1 MKFPK
6 AILAALLAAIVLTG
20 CGDPDIVLTPQ
31 KTEDTSQ
38 TGGQATV
45 DSASLFTDRDRSGD
59 YSQSDARQIL
69 LSGNTA
75 SSTAASVKIT
85 GSTVTVTEEGVYI
98 LTGTL
103 EDGMVIV
110 EADKTEKVQLVL
122 AGVSIHS
129 ETSAAVYV
137 RQADKVFV
145 TLAPGTE
152 NTLSNGGSFVAIDE
166 NNIDSVIFSKDD
178 LTLNGSGSL
187 TVESPAGHGVVSKD
201 DLTVAGGSYSLTC
214 ASHGF
219 TANDLLAVTEASV
232 TVVSGKD
239 GLHAENNED
248 TALGNLVVESGSFHI
263 TAQGDGISAGGTLQ
277 IIDGS
282 FTVVSGG
289 GSANAA
295 EKTADQFGG
304 GRGGMGPGS
313 MGGGRPGG
321 GGFGGFGGEP
331 ESSAEEDTGSAK
343 GIKSTGDMLLLGGTF
358 AIDSADDAIHSNAN
372 ITFCGGSYELSTGD
386 DGVHADEKLILSGGR
401 VIVSESY
408 EGLEGLSVEITG
420 GDVTLVSSD
429 DGLNAAGGTDQ
440 SGFGGFHGS
449 DRFGSGGSSDSYVR
463 ISGGSI
469 TLRSSGDGIDSN
481 GSLEITG
488 GTVTVCGPTQG
499 DTAVLDYD
507 TTGTISGG
515 IFIGTGSYMMAQSLS
530 SSGEQGVIALS
541 VGNQSAGT
549 EIILTDSG
557 GNVILSHT
565 PERDFAIVILS
576 SPNIRVGESYTVTIG
591 SASGTFEA
599 G

>member
-69 LSGNTA
+69 LSGDTA

-166 NNIDSVIFSKDD
+166 NNIDSVIFTKDD

-248 TALGNLVVESGSFHI
+248 TDLGNLVVESGSFHI

-331 ESSAEEDTGSAK
+331 ESSAEEDTGSTK

-449 DRFGSGGSSDSYVR
+449 DRFGSGGSSDSYIR

-565 PERDFAIVILS
+565 PELDFAIVILS

>member
-69 LSGNTA
+69 LSGDTA

-321 GGFGGFGGEP
+321 GGFGDFGGEP
-331 ESSAEEDTGSAK
+331 ESSAEEDTGSTK

-401 VIVSESY
+401 VNVSESY

-449 DRFGSGGSSDSYVR
+449 DRFGSGGSSDSYIR

-565 PERDFAIVILS
+565 PELDFAIVILS

>member
-6 AILAALLAAIVLTG
+6 AILAAILAAIVLTG

-69 LSGNTA
+69 LSGDTA

-331 ESSAEEDTGSAK
+331 ESSAEEDTGSTK

-449 DRFGSGGSSDSYVR
+449 DRFSSGGSSDSYIR

-565 PERDFAIVILS
+565 PELDFAIVILS